1 MEQDALMAD
10 SRWVDPLLARRQPA
24 SAIDV
29 DALYRLHRTRLTR
42 LAAAIAL
49 DHSLAEEVVQDAFAG
64 LHRHRADVE
73 NPEAYLQRS
82 VVNLGIKLLRR
93 RAVAGRHPLPVA
105 PVTDNPEVDETWA
118 VVCRLPA
125 RQRAVVALRYWSDL
139 SEADIAATLGW
150 PAGTV
155 KSTLH
160 RALARLKEELPS

>member
-24 SAIDV
+24 IAIDV

-42 LAAAIAL
+42 LAAAITL
-49 DHSLAEEVVQDAFAG
+49 DHSLAEEVVQDAFTG
-64 LHRHRADVE
+64 LHRNRAEVE

-118 VVCRLPA
+118 LVCRLPA

-160 RALARLKEELPS
+160 RALARLKEELQS

>member
-1 MEQDALMAD
+1 MEQDAVMAEGM
-10 SRWVDPLLARRQPA
+10 WVDPLLARRRPA
-24 SAIDV
+24 LAVDV

-42 LAAAIAL
+42 LAAAITL

-64 LHRHRADVE
+64 LHRHRADVD

-93 RAVAGRHPLPVA
+93 RAVAGRNPLPVA
-105 PVTDNPEVDETWA
+105 PVTDNPELDETWA
-118 VVCRLPA
+118 VVRRLPA
-125 RQRAVVALRYWSDL
+125 RQRAVVALRYWCDL
-139 SEADIAATLGW
+139 SESDIADTLGW

-160 RALARLKEELPS
+160 RALARLKEELQP